1 MIYIV
6 PPGLGSTSYAVHT
19 RACVH
24 FRKICDCVGQSVSRC
39 VPTTIFGEPA
49 IVGYSV
55 SQSTFILVSR
65 CLRDRCPGAAV
76 SLWCD
81 APTLCGGSQFAGPR
95 PFSSS
100 FSLPVGSIVYQV
112 WLMGWPPS
120 SIAALDTAHA
130 ARPRVEIAA
139 GYRQALGARG
149 AGLGMLR
156 FDCLLRA
163 GLR

>member
-6 PPGLGSTSYAVHT
+6 PPGLGSTSYAAHT

-24 FRKICDCVGQSVSRC
+24 FRKICDCVGQSVSRWC
-39 VPTTIFGEPA
+39 RAVPTTIFGEPA

-65 CLRDRCPGAAV
+65 CPHDRCPGAAV
-76 SLWCD
+76 SLWCEVCRPQ
-81 APTLCGGSQFAGPR
+81 ALFAK
-95 PFSSS
+95 
-100 FSLPVGSIVYQV
+100 
-112 WLMGWPPS
+112 LMGWPS
-120 SIAALDTAHA
+120 SMAALDTAHA

-139 GYRQALGARG
+139 GYGQTLGARG
-149 AGLGMLR
+149 AGLGMFW